1 MTIQIK
7 ESLNSIINFPEFWDY
22 FLKIS
27 TIPRCSSREEK
38 IRDYIMT
45 EANNL
50 GFSSTI
56 DHFGNLVIKIV
67 GTGTEESN
75 LNLVCQCHLDMVC
88 EKEES
93 KKFDFLKDPIPLKI
107 INVDEFEWLS
117 AEGTTLG
124 ADNGVGICYL
134 LTLMKKIHSKELSF
148 PGKNLYLI
156 FTVQEEIGLIGA
168 INFDKSLIKGK
179 YFINLD
185 GDSEKFIIGC
195 AGGITTKGMATCS
208 LNPVENQLNNPKALK
223 IGIHGLKG
231 GHSGVDIDKNRA
243 NAIKLLSKILWELN
257 NNYFFCISLI
267 QGGKLGNAIPREA
280 QALLYFEEKDMEEIV
295 KFIKSIQQ
303 ELESEIKNLEPKVQ
317 FIIEVINDP
326 QERGVLP
333 RKIKEKLIYL
343 LYIFPHGIISMHP
356 KITNLVHTSTNLAS
370 IECKNGKISILTTQ
384 RSFNEKSK
392 RQIYQEIEALL
403 KLADM
408 NFEISHKGEYPGWE
422 PSFDSKLLNV
432 AIQTHEQLYKE
443 KPEIQAIHAGLECGI
458 FKKHF
463 PEIELISI
471 GTDIKELHSP
481 GERLNIQ
488 DVKRTWDFFIQLLK
502 NLE

>member
-1 MTIQIK
+1 
-7 ESLNSIINFPEFWDY
+7 
-22 FLKIS
+22 
-27 TIPRCSSREEK
+27 
-38 IRDYIMT
+38 
-45 EANNL
+45 
-50 GFSSTI
+50 
-56 DHFGNLVIKIV
+56 LVIKII
-67 GTGTEESN
+67 GTGNEENN
-75 LNLVCQCHLDMVC
+75 LGLACQSHLDMVC

-93 KKFDFLKDPIPLKI
+93 KKFNFSKDPIPLKI
-107 INVDEFEWLS
+107 IKVDGVEWLS
-117 AEGTTLG
+117 ADGTTLG

-134 LTLMKKIHSKELSF
+134 LTLMKKIHSKEVSF
-148 PGKNLYLI
+148 PKKNLYLI

-168 INFDKSLIKGK
+168 VNFDKSLIKGK

-195 AGGITTKGMATCS
+195 AGGITTKGHAIYS
-208 LNPVENQLNNPKALK
+208 PVPVETQLNNPKALE
-223 IGIHGLKG
+223 IGIQGLKG

-243 NAIKLLSKILWELN
+243 NAIKILSKILWELN

-280 QALLYFEEKDMEEIV
+280 RALLYFEEKNIKEV
-295 KFIKSIQQ
+295 LKFIKSIIQ
-303 ELESEIKNLEPKVQ
+303 ELESEIKNLEPEIR
-317 FIIEVINDP
+317 FIIEEIHDP
-326 QERGVLP
+326 QDRVGLSGI
-333 RKIKEKLIYL
+333 IKEKLIHM

-356 KITNLVHTSTNLAS
+356 KIQNLVHTSTNLAS
-370 IECKNGKISILTTQ
+370 IECKDGKISILTTQ

-392 RQIYQEIEALL
+392 KQIYQEIEALL

-408 NFEISHKGEYPGWE
+408 NFEISHEGEYPGWE
-422 PSFDSKLLNV
+422 PSFESKLLKI

-443 KPEIQAIHAGLECGI
+443 KPQIQAIHAGLECGI

-463 PEIELISI
+463 PDMELISI
-471 GTDIKELHSP
+471 GADIKELHSP

-488 DVKRTWDFFIQLLK
+488 SVKRTWDFFIQLLK